1 MHVVKSLA
9 GFGAAAFLLAGTVEA
24 EAHAHLV
31 TSVPAAKAT
40 VASPSSISIAFNEA
54 LEAKFSGFEITN
66 ASGAKIA
73 TAPVVLDPQGK
84 KTLTAAPQAPLAP
97 GAYKLA
103 WHVVGGDGH
112 KVEGAYDFIVK

>member
-9 GFGAAAFLLAGTVEA
+9 GFGAVAILLAGTVEA

-31 TSVPAAKAT
+31 TATPAAKAT
-40 VASPSSISIAFNEA
+40 VASPASISIAFNET

-66 ASGAKIA
+66 AAGAKIA
-73 TAPVVLDPQGK
+73 TAPVMLDPQGK
-84 KTLTAAPQAPLAP
+84 KTLSAAQQAPLAP
-97 GAYKLA
+97 GSYKIA

-112 KVEGAYDFIVK
+112 KVEGAYDFTVK